1 MMIRILTVHTSYL
14 LSLPFFGGVILFGQG
29 YRPAE
34 ERGAYDYFDRLGDK
48 SYYQQQKIDFMK
60 DEMNDYSRRLHS
72 LQEKFNQKF
81 FGSQTGSEFNSPFS
95 NNPSNTERS
104 RKSTRYSKVDSTDQ
118 EKQKEVSGNSQK
130 LAFEVNQPSQNQG
143 IGKTKE
149 LQFTEASSESM
160 VASPPLGF
168 ARHNNLG
175 GYLILRPGV
184 VLPYHDKTD
193 HFAGGKT
200 KHREYKPGPAVSIS
214 GGYRWKNLLF
224 GAGVLYRRNKHDSHD
239 SYEEVSGVRHAF
251 VSGSKSQT
259 VAGFV
264 EFGYDHS
271 FTERVKFLGTLNL
284 GYGVSIVE
292 DYAASA
298 NPLAAHYDRKR
309 LDPTFFGSLGLAVG
323 LQANDHF
330 TFLLGYRYLYE
341 DEVPAHGLEIGLNGN
356 F

>member
-1 MMIRILTVHTSYL
+1 MITRSLTVCAFVI
-14 LSLPFFGGVILFGQG
+14 LSLPFFGGAYLCGQG

-34 ERGAYDYFDRLGDK
+34 ERSAYDYFDRLGDK
-48 SYYQQQKIDFMK
+48 SYHQQQKIDFMK

-81 FGSQTGSEFNSPFS
+81 FGSQTENEFNSPFS
-95 NNPSNTERS
+95 KNPSNVEQTP
-104 RKSTRYSKVDSTDQ
+104 KSNRFSKVDSTNEEQ
-118 EKQKEVSGNSQK
+118 QNKFLGNSQK
-130 LAFEVNQPSQNQG
+130 LAFEVNQSSQNQP
-143 IGKTKE
+143 
-149 LQFTEASSESM
+149 FSETDDSPFAETSRESPS
-160 VASPPLGF
+160 ASPPQATARRNNF
-168 ARHNNLG
+168 A

-184 VLPYHDKTD
+184 VIPYHDKTD

-224 GAGVLYRRNKHDSHD
+224 GAGVLYRRNKHDTQH

-259 VAGFV
+259 VAGFF
-264 EFGYDHS
+264 EFGYNHS
-271 FTERVKFLGTLNL
+271 FNDRVKFLGTLNL

-292 DYAASA
+292 DYAASP
-298 NPLAAHYDRKR
+298 NPLAAPYDRKR

-323 LQANDHF
+323 LQANEHI

-341 DEVPAHGLEIGLNGN
+341 DEVPAHALEIGING
-356 F
+356 FF